1 MFRAIVSSV
10 HSSQELLLTIVK
22 LIMLASNDSGYGQ
35 GDNFAELVFFE
46 RVDNILPIPGVGPI
60 KSPAPTLRI
69 NSCEIARDVPVSPSG
84 Y

>member
-1 MFRAIVSSV
+1 MILVMDKGTT
-10 HSSQELLLTIVK
+10 LLNL
-22 LIMLASNDSGYGQ
+22 S
-35 GDNFAELVFFE
+35 FFDK
-46 RVDNILPIPGVGPI
+46 VNNILPIPGVGPI

>member
-1 MFRAIVSSV
+1 M
-10 HSSQELLLTIVK
+10 LLTILK
-22 LIMLASNDSGYGQ
+22 LVMLASNDSGTSSSGQ

-46 RVDNILPIPGVGPI
+46 KVDNILPIPGVGPI
-60 KSPAPTLRI
+60 KSPALTLRV

>member
-1 MFRAIVSSV
+1 MILVMDKGTT
-10 HSSQELLLTIVK
+10 LLNL
-22 LIMLASNDSGYGQ
+22 S
-35 GDNFAELVFFE
+35 FFE
-46 RVDNILPIPGVGPI
+46 KVDNILPIPGVGPI